1 MNKLT
6 SKNLI
11 NTSLLALVLFTFST
25 VLGGI
30 NVVNAQ
36 SCTNVY
42 GTVYGTYGISTCA
55 PTSLFN
61 KNDPRAIAP
70 EDVVILSSAVGLGIL
85 SFVSGK
91 ALKTKLSRSK

>member
-1 MNKLT
+1 MTAK
-6 SKNLI
+6 KLI
-11 NTSLLALVLFTFST
+11 NTSVLALVLFAFST
-25 VLGGI
+25 ILGSV

-42 GTVYGTYGISTCA
+42 GNVYGTYGISTCA

-70 EDVVILSSAVGLGIL
+70 EDVVILSSTVGLGIL
-85 SFVSGK
+85 AFVSGK
-91 ALKTKLSRSK
+91 ALKTKLAKSE